1 MYKYIYRRHIRNLH
15 DGTPDGQR
23 VCDVVIEGGKV
34 MIELKSS
41 KRQIIRI
48 PWEDVVTQ
56 VDIAKKLSS
65 QM

>member
-1 MYKYIYRRHIRNLH
+1 MGGFRRHIRNLH

-23 VCDVVIEGGKV
+23 VFDAVIEGGKV

-48 PWEDVVTQ
+48 PWEDVVNQ

>member
-1 MYKYIYRRHIRNLH
+1 MEEFRRHIRNLH

-23 VCDVVIEGGKV
+23 VFDAVVEGSKV
-34 MIELKSS
+34 MLEIKSS
-41 KRQIIRI
+41 KREIIRI